1 MAVVLILCVSTLLF
15 RALGG
20 LGLEAFASWPDA
32 ARWGLAVMLFFTAA
46 AHFNK
51 MRRDLVAMV
60 PPSFPRPDVLVTAT
74 GVLEILGAIG
84 ILVPDTRR
92 LAGLGLIALFA
103 GMFAANVSAARRG
116 LTLAGKP
123 VTPLWL
129 RLPIQI
135 LFIAAAWWT
144 TQAPGVAS

>member
-1 MAVVLILCVSTLLF
+1 MVVVLILCVSTLLF
-15 RALGG
+15 RALGA
-20 LGLEAFASWPDA
+20 LGIEALASWPDA

-46 AHFNK
+46 AHFNR

-60 PPSFPRPDVLVTAT
+60 PPSFPRPDLLVTAT

-92 LAGLGLIALFA
+92 LAGLGLIALFVA
-103 GMFAANVSAARRG
+103 MFAANVSAARRG

-129 RLPIQI
+129 RLPMQI
-135 LFIAAAWWT
+135 LFIAVAWWT
-144 TQAPGVAS
+144 TQAPGAAS

>member
-15 RALGG
+15 RALGAVG
-20 LGLEAFASWPDA
+20 VEALASWPDA

-51 MRRDLVAMV
+51 MRKDLVAMV
-60 PPSFPRPDVLVTAT
+60 PPSFPRPDLLVTAT

-92 LAGLGLIALFA
+92 LAGLGLIALFVA
-103 GMFAANVSAARRG
+103 MFAANVSAARRG

-129 RLPIQI
+129 RLPMQM
-135 LFIAAAWWT
+135 LFIAVAWWT
-144 TQAPGVAS
+144 TQPPGAAS